1 MNIERRDFDK
11 EAGTWDELPA
21 RVKLAN
27 DIAATISK
35 EIPLTSDMD
44 VLDYGCGTG
53 LLTLHLQPIV
63 HSVTGIDSSQ
73 GMIDVLKAKIENQN
87 LPNVRALY
95 LDTDKGNILE
105 GTYHLIV
112 SSMTLHHIKLIRPLL
127 DQFYRILAPSGD
139 LCIADLDLDN
149 GQFHGNNNGVFHFGF
164 DRKLLRQDFMNAGFD
179 DVKDRAAAE
188 IKKPNSEGEIQ
199 TFTIFLMTGRK
210 TINLEP

>member
-63 HSVTGIDSSQ
+63 ES
-73 GMIDVLKAKIENQN
+73 
-87 LPNVRALY
+87 
-95 LDTDKGNILE
+95 ILF
-105 GTYHLIV
+105 LV
-112 SSMTLHHIKLIRPLL
+112 
-127 DQFYRILAPSGD
+127 
-139 LCIADLDLDN
+139 
-149 GQFHGNNNGVFHFGF
+149 
-164 DRKLLRQDFMNAGFD
+164 
-179 DVKDRAAAE
+179 
-188 IKKPNSEGEIQ
+188 EIQ
-199 TFTIFLMTGRK
+199 
-210 TINLEP
+210 